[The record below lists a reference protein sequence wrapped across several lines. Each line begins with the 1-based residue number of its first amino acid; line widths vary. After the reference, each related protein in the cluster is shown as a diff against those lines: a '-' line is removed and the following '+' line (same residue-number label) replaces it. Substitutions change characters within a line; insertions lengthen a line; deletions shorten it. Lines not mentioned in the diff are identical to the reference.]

1 MGVLPAASES
11 KHCGFIVI
19 CDDLHCSF
27 SLLVLWKGP
36 GYSSSL
42 NAFSLLSGEVCP
54 EGFLGCSFIEEIL
67 NRVARDVLAT
77 ARAVVS
83 AIFFKMGSWNYGR
96 SLDTSN

>member
-1 MGVLPAASES
+1 MGVLPVASES

-27 SLLVLWKGP
+27 TLLVLWKGS

-42 NAFSLLSGEVCP
+42 NVFSLLSEELCP
-54 EGFLGCSFIEEIL
+54 EGLLCCSFMKEIL
-67 NRVARDVLAT
+67 NRVAREALGT

-83 AIFFKMGSWNYGR
+83 AIVFKWGLGI
-96 SLDTSN
+96 LVAL